1 MYDVA
6 VWIIFKYFS
15 IKISV
20 IWRFQLVLVCLL
32 VRGNQYLV
40 FEVMMDV
47 MLSFYRCFS

>member
-6 VWIIFKYFS
+6 VLILFQYFS

-20 IWRFQLVLVCLL
+20 LLQLQLVLVCLL
-32 VRGNQYLV
+32 VRGVMMV
-40 FEVMMDV
+40 FEAMMDV